1 MNLPNKTKSNPWK
14 WAFLALL
21 AFIIVPIIALYVYLQ
36 IASTN
41 LPSTVDEISTTTSQS
56 DETIVAEANLT
67 TMSFNRLVDAV
78 IGGNA
83 VPYQLTVDKQVTFSG
98 QIDFLST
105 QVPYTMEGLPS
116 VTADGNILIDITSIQ
131 LADIDLPTETVLTL
145 FQLTIP
151 TDLPL
156 QVLANKQQMLIRL
169 DEISADMD
177 FRIRAKEI
185 DLTNDKIEIYLDVP
199 ISYLEEQIEAN
210 QATQ

>member
-1 MNLPNKTKSNPWK
+1 LNLPNKTKSNPWK

-21 AFIIVPIIALYVYLQ
+21 ALIIVPIIALYVYLQ

-41 LPSTVDEISTTTSQS
+41 LPSTVDESSTTTSQS

-98 QIDFLST
+98 QIDFLDT

-131 LADIDLPTETVLTL
+131 LANIDLPTETVLTL

-199 ISYLEEQIEAN
+199 ISYLEEQIEVN

>member
-1 MNLPNKTKSNPWK
+1 LNLPNKTKSNPWK

-21 AFIIVPIIALYVYLQ
+21 ALIIVPILALYVYLQ

-41 LPSTVDEISTTTSQS
+41 LPSTVDESSSTTSQS

-98 QIDFLST
+98 QIDFLDT

>member
-98 QIDFLST
+98 QIDFLGT

>member
-21 AFIIVPIIALYVYLQ
+21 ALIIVPIIALYVYLQ

-98 QIDFLST
+98 QIDFLDT

>member
-21 AFIIVPIIALYVYLQ
+21 ALIIVPIIALYVYLQ

-98 QIDFLST
+98 QIDFLGT

>member
-41 LPSTVDEISTTTSQS
+41 LPSTVDESSTTTSQS

-98 QIDFLST
+98 QIDFLGT

>member
-21 AFIIVPIIALYVYLQ
+21 ALIIVPILALYVYLQ

-41 LPSTVDEISTTTSQS
+41 LPSTVDESSSTTSQS

-98 QIDFLST
+98 QIDFLDT

>member
-21 AFIIVPIIALYVYLQ
+21 ALIIVPIIALYVYLQ

-41 LPSTVDEISTTTSQS
+41 LPSTVDESSTTTSQS

-98 QIDFLST
+98 QIDFLGT

>member
-21 AFIIVPIIALYVYLQ
+21 TLIIVPIIALYVYLQ

-41 LPSTVDEISTTTSQS
+41 LPSTVDESSTTTSQS

-98 QIDFLST
+98 QIDFLDT

-185 DLTNDKIEIYLDVP
+185 DLTNDKIVIYLDVP